1 MVHGLL
7 CYIHVYCEMYV
18 CVYVCVCLC
27 VFPPP
32 KAVNSLKE
40 MEIKFS

>member
-1 MVHGLL
+1 M
-7 CYIHVYCEMYV
+7 VYCATFMCIVKCMCV
-18 CVYVCVCLC
+18 CVCVCVCLC